1 MMQSIRTIEAIY
13 EHGYLR
19 PLQPIE
25 GLEGLVYLVTVID
38 VSAMNRKRT
47 ARSLRGKYR
56 GIMIS
61 TADFARRKQEEI
73 LLAEIST

>member
-25 GLEGLVYLVTVID
+25 GCEGLVYLV
-38 VSAMNRKRT
+38 
-47 ARSLRGKYR
+47 RSHVKTT
-56 GIMIS
+56 S
-61 TADFARRKQEEI
+61 VF
-73 LLAEIST
+73 

>member
-25 GLEGLVYLVTVID
+25 GREGLVYLVTVID

-47 ARSLRGKYR
+47 ARSMRGKYR
-56 GIMIS
+56 GVMIS
-61 TADFARRKQEEI
+61 TTEFARRKQEEI

>member
-13 EHGYLR
+13 ERGYLR

-25 GLEGLVYLVTVID
+25 GRDGLVYLVTVLD

-47 ARSLRGKYR
+47 ARSARGKYR
-56 GIMIS
+56 GVMIS
-61 TADFARRKQEEI
+61 TAEFARGKQEEKD
-73 LLAEIST
+73 LEM